1 MGPTPP
7 LPQWP
12 MFPLSMPY
20 AEEAQRARATSADAR
35 PRRFIPVAEVLRE
48 RQSSLN
54 PPAGQSGM
62 SAAPGF
68 LSQLMPSRAAWQA
81 ALDTAPF
88 PAAGNWR
95 AVTLPT
101 PVSGSHS
108 LWHRITKAYTAALSS
123 GPEDVARS
131 LPAGGPGKMNL
142 KKAVEAL
149 GARVL
154 TRAEYTGSAK
164 GLSGPYVPTAQRIV
178 GPGGQRLEDPAYLYE
193 YAKDWYRQ
201 AAMRAHPDKGGTE
214 AAMQEV
220 NAAWAFIEKHFGSQA
235 LRESLNPR
243 LFQR

>member
-1 MGPTPP
+1 M
-7 LPQWP
+7 
-12 MFPLSMPY
+12 
-20 AEEAQRARATSADAR
+20 
-35 PRRFIPVAEVLRE
+35 
-48 RQSSLN
+48 
-54 PPAGQSGM
+54 
-62 SAAPGF
+62 
-68 LSQLMPSRAAWQA
+68 MPSPAAWQA
-81 ALDTAPF
+81 ALDTAPL

-108 LWHRITKAYTAALSS
+108 LWRRLTKAYTAASGG

-131 LPAGGPGKMNL
+131 LPSGPGKMNL

-193 YAKDWYRQ
+193 YAKEWYRD

-214 AAMQEV
+214 EAMKAV
-220 NAAWAFIEKHFGSQA
+220 NAAWAFIEKHYGSQA

-243 LFQR
+243 FFQQ